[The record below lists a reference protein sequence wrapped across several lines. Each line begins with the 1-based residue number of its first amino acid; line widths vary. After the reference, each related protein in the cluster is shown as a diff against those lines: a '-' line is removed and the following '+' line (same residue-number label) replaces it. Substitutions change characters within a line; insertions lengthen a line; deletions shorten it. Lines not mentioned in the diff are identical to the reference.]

1 MISYDNK
8 LNQANTRIDD
18 TERNVFYF
26 LAKDDL
32 EGNYSIFEFGY
43 NYFKRIMDNTCNV
56 TYAHYWQ
63 SKGLSNEKID
73 AANTNTDN
81 DLAPIVKFNGSQM
94 YLEFKGAILKE
105 NKATYSHGSVANIYI
120 VYKLKPYVNANTG
133 LTINDCLFGAIKL
146 TKNSDPVKYKYEGY
160 GICFDSIWTYSF
172 GNEYPKNVI
181 IFGANLK
188 NSVHAIN
195 RANNEL
201 ILGKGIVQKINNI
214 TLYAEQI
221 SKTNCTVTNKTF
233 ELSLHYNRDNS
244 YFFVNGVQQVKF
256 KSADSE
262 INPYNSCLVNI
273 SKVFSSVN
281 A

>member
-1 MISYDNK
+1 MGNLITKTQFDTDLKALENKIPDVNGFVRKTGYNTKISEIGNKIPSDLSGLVTFTKFNTKLKKVDDKTNSNSSKVISYDNK
-8 LNQANTRIDD
+8 LNQANTRIDY

-26 LAKDDL
+26 LTKDDL
-32 EGNYSIFEFGY
+32 EGNYSIFESGY
-43 NYFKRIMDNTCNV
+43 NYFKRIVDNTCNV

-63 SKGLSNEKID
+63 SKGLSNEKIN

-94 YLEFKGAILKE
+94 YLEFKKAVLKE

-172 GNEYPKNVI
+172 GNEYAKNVI

-195 RANNEL
+195 RANN
-201 ILGKGIVQKINNI
+201 
-214 TLYAEQI
+214 
-221 SKTNCTVTNKTF
+221 
-233 ELSLHYNRDNS
+233 
-244 YFFVNGVQQVKF
+244 
-256 KSADSE
+256 
-262 INPYNSCLVNI
+262 
-273 SKVFSSVN
+273 
-281 A
+281 